1 MVAALRRHR
10 PPVPLEEL
18 HDDVPR
24 PRRRRRTGPPRHRDQ
39 PQYDGSDHQHPAPST
54 HRYARVLTHASMAT
68 PNRCGAS
75 ILRVMTFSGFPKA
88 ALDFYD
94 DLELDNTKSFWTAHK
109 ETYETAVK
117 APMLALTAA
126 LEEEFGPAKVFRP
139 YRDVRFAKDKTPYKD
154 HQGAYV
160 AVAPSTGWYV
170 QLSAGGVYVGAGFYE
185 AASDRLARVRA
196 AIAEDHAQGVRRR
209 PSAHRPAPPQVDDA
223 GEVLRLRRGDP
234 HPEGAHHGAR
244 RLARCP
250 ALRGVGQPARLR
262 PTAARFPRARGDRHR
277 DVGRIG

>member
-1 MVAALRRHR
+1 
-10 PPVPLEEL
+10 
-18 HDDVPR
+18 
-24 PRRRRRTGPPRHRDQ
+24 
-39 PQYDGSDHQHPAPST
+39 
-54 HRYARVLTHASMAT
+54 
-68 PNRCGAS
+68 
-75 ILRVMTFSGFPKA
+75 MTFSGFPKA

-196 AIAEDHAQGVRRR
+196 AIADDRTGPELVKILATLQKKGWTLGGEKLKTTPKGYAADHPRIDLLRHKSMTLGK
-209 PSAHRPAPPQVDDA
+209 SYGFD
-223 GEVLRLRRGDP
+223 EVIHTPKVLTMVRGDW
-234 HPEGAHHGAR
+234 R
-244 RLARCP
+244 
-250 ALRGVGQPARLR
+250 
-262 PTAARFPRARGDRHR
+262 AARPFVEWVSRH
-277 DVGRIG
+277 G